1 MKEIALEQ
9 LRPTQMTHGR
19 REVAQKIDEY
29 RSLSEHDLQ
38 MAIAE
43 KPVPIVLGPDQAP
56 YVTDHH
62 HIVAA
67 LHALQVTAVPV
78 VLIKDLSS
86 RGVDEFWLT
95 MENQRWAYPYDT
107 RGQRQSFVDMPRYVW
122 NLPNDEYR
130 SLAAFARNAGAFEKT
145 DVPLEEFRWADLFRG
160 RLPLPSDDEAFERA
174 LRDAIELARSD
185 VARGLPGYLGAAPR
199 KPKD

>member
-1 MKEIALEQ
+1 MKQIALDQ
-9 LRPTQMTHGR
+9 LRPTQMTHGG

-29 RSLSEHDLQ
+29 RSLSEHDLK

-43 KPVPIVLGPDQAP
+43 KPVPIVLGPDAAP

-67 LHALQVTAVPV
+67 LHALQVPAVPV

-107 RGQRQSFVDMPRYVW
+107 RGQRRSFVEMPRHVW
-122 NLPNDEYR
+122 DLANDEFR
-130 SLAAFARNAGAFEKT
+130 SLAAFARNAGALEKT
-145 DVPLEEFRWADLFRG
+145 NVPLEEFRWADLFRS
-160 RLPLPSDDEAFERA
+160 RLPLPSDDESFERT

-185 VARGLPGYLGAAPR
+185 IARGLPGYLGAAQR
-199 KPKD
+199 KTTD